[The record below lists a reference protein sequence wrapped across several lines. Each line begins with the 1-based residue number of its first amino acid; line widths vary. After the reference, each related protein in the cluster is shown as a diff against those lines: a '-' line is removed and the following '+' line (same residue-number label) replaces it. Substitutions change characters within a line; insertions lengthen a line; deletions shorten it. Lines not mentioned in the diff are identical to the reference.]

1 MEKKNTRR
9 FPWALAIFLCLYIT
23 LTSVAVIVLGQG
35 KTSLEPQ
42 PTQTTSAEP
51 DHAAVF
57 DRLFAEPD
65 WAQLYTL
72 AGAEDTEFEGSNAY
86 AAYMRS
92 KVGEKALTYYEVRTD
107 LADTH
112 RYLVFLGNEKIAA
125 FTMSGAPN
133 WDLDEL
139 ELFFERKQSVLV
151 ETSPEHTVFVNG
163 VALDDRFTVRT
174 LETKAE
180 KYLPEGVHGL
190 RRRWQ
195 MVTGL
200 LATPEVTALD
210 PDGNPVNLERDEET
224 GIYRVVDQAT
234 SEITAQEAALARK
247 AAIAD
252 AQYAIGAI
260 SNVQLK
266 AYFDENSP
274 LYKMLITNPRNLQKY
289 TSASIDENA
298 MRVSEYCRYS
308 DTMFSVNVK
317 LTQKIIRT
325 TGTLKTYQA
334 DKTYFFT
341 KIGNDYRVTAYTNEH
356 VTETVE
362 QVRLSF
368 VTESGTT
375 GQMICTDD
383 AIVTP
388 PAATAPQGQELVGW
402 ATKTM
407 EEGTITMTVRIL
419 PDGTVL
425 GGLEPMELYPVFQP
439 IDHP

>member
-1 MEKKNTRR
+1 MNCTIFGAGKIARGFIGHLLYLSDIKFTFVEKFDGLVDLINERGQYFVNILGNAEDSCTVTGAK
-9 FPWALAIFLCLYIT
+9 ALKFTDEEAIAKQIAA
-23 LTSVAVIVLGQG
+23 S
-35 KTSLEPQ
+35 
-42 PTQTTSAEP
+42 
-51 DHAAVF
+51 DAVF
-57 DRLFAEPD
+57 TAVGGKNLGDIAPLIAMGIKEK
-65 WAQLYTL
+65 A
-72 AGAEDTEFEGSNAY
+72 
-86 AAYMRS
+86 
-92 KVGEKALTYYEVRTD
+92 KVGGRLNVVTCENWKLPANILRD
-107 LADTH
+107 LIVPT
-112 RYLVFLGNEKIAA
+112 LNE
-125 FTMSGAPN
+125 
-133 WDLDEL
+133 
-139 ELFFERKQSVLV
+139 
-151 ETSPEHTVFVNG
+151 
-163 VALDDRFTVRT
+163 
-174 LETKAE
+174 
-180 KYLPEGVHGL
+180 
-190 RRRWQ
+190 
-195 MVTGL
+195 
-200 LATPEVTALD
+200 
-210 PDGNPVNLERDEET
+210 EE
-224 GIYRVVDQAT
+224 
-234 SEITAQEAALARK
+234 
-247 AAIAD
+247 
-252 AQYAIGAI
+252 
-260 SNVQLK
+260 K

-298 MRVSEYCRYS
+298 MTVSEYCRYS